1 MVAPTVLGLFI
12 LGHVLGAFSF
22 YSVHRWIFHGS
33 RKNKVIKFIFKLPL
47 LGKLAEKGRR
57 IHQQHHKE
65 TIRLG
70 REIGNHMNLFFPL
83 WAKLTIASITTII
96 AMVSFPLSMGLLS
109 FFPVYAY
116 RHNAAHLGS
125 SKPWARHHLHHHYK
139 NAKVNHG
146 GIYPIFDKIF
156 GTHEEPKR

>member
-1 MVAPTVLGLFI
+1 MQAPTVLGLFV
-12 LGHVLGAFSF
+12 LGHMFGAFAF
-22 YSVHRWIFHGS
+22 YSVHRWIFHGNI
-33 RKNKVIKFIFKLPL
+33 RKNKVLKAIFALPL
-47 LGKLAEKGRR
+47 IGDLAQKGRATHR
-57 IHQQHHKE
+57 DHHRE

-83 WAKLTIASITTII
+83 WAKLTIASITTLI
-96 AMVSFPLSMGLLS
+96 AMVSLPFSMGLLS

-125 SKPWARHHLHHHYK
+125 EASWARHHMHHHYK

-146 GIYPIFDKIF
+146 GIYPIYDKIF
-156 GTHEEPKR
+156 GTFEES